1 MYQPRICLL
10 QRPLHTRGDLKEAV
24 DFFKSARLLNPTRR
38 FCAVYNAQ
46 ELPLLLDKFK
56 FLNDDEKKQ
65 LVSEAPAYIALA
77 NDIRHHA
84 VVASKPIGFTQFHTF
99 SISCHAGA
107 AKFSLCRKGFS
118 QLRNLLTDRQE
129 QTLEDAVELSVML
142 AFNEASRNSLPDE
155 VRYKLCP
162 TL

>member
-1 MYQPRICLL
+1 M
-10 QRPLHTRGDLKEAV
+10 AV
-24 DFFKSARLLNPTRR
+24 DFFKSARLLNPIR

-56 FLNDDEKKQ
+56 FLNDDEMKQ
-65 LVSEAPAYIALA
+65 LVSEAPACIALA
-77 NDIRHHA
+77 NDIRHDIDLMQWWRQNRS
-84 VVASKPIGFTQFHTF
+84 VLPNFTRLAFRVMLVQP
-99 SISCHAGA
+99 SSACVERA
-107 AKFSLCRKGFS
+107 FS

-155 VRYKLCP
+155 VRYKLCNI
-162 TL
+162 LVAFKKLLR